1 MSAIKNKTSLSVG
14 DSVYGPTLGAWE
26 VKVLTPLSDK
36 IVYVQIEHQYD
47 NGSVQ
52 ADCAM
57 LNAAKAD
64 SLCAFGYREAFYLS
78 MDDAQKIASLLR
90 QDRKRSVIGTFIIE
104 AFEELKRL

>member
-1 MSAIKNKTSLSVG
+1 MSVIKNKTSLSVG
-14 DSVYGPTLGAWE
+14 DFVYGPTLGAWE

-78 MDDAQKIASLLR
+78 MDDAQRIAFIR
-90 QDRKRSVIGTFIIE
+90 RKDEIRHVIGTYMIE